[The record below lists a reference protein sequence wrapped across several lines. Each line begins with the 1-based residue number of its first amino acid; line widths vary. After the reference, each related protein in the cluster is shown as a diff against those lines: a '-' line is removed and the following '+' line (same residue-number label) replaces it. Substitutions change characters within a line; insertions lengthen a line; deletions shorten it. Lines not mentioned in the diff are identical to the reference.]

1 MFSSRFS
8 QNLFAYFRQPKKYI
22 VSVRLR
28 IDGWWYDRD
37 VEVISYAKKDAQ
49 KMAIEKTLN
58 DINLSVNG
66 LKSLGRVKDNLKI
79 KEK

>member
-1 MFSSRFS
+1 MIGMLRLYRT
-8 QNLFAYFRQPKKYI
+8 QKRMRKKWQ
-22 VSVRLR
+22 L
-28 IDGWWYDRD
+28 
-37 VEVISYAKKDAQ
+37 K
-49 KMAIEKTLN
+49 KTLN